1 MVVIHIKRDEEY
13 MGLALELACQAGEK
27 GEIPVGAV
35 VVLEDE
41 IIARAYNEKEL
52 RQDATAHA
60 ELLALQR
67 AAENTGSWRLNLA
80 TLYTTLEPCPMC
92 AGAMVNARLGRL
104 VYAVRDPKAGA
115 AGTVLDI
122 VRTPGLNHQVQ
133 VKEGV
138 LREEAAQLL
147 SKFFDNLRRDGRAG
161 RRRST
166 RNRVGG

>member
-1 MVVIHIKRDEEY
+1 MQA
-13 MGLALELACQAGEK
+13 ALELAYQAGEK

-35 VVLEDE
+35 VVVEGK
-41 IIARAYNEKEL
+41 IIARAGNEKEL

-60 ELLALQR
+60 ELLALQQ
-67 AAENTGSWRLNLA
+67 AAEYIGSWRLSEA
-80 TLYTTLEPCPMC
+80 ALYTTLEPCPMC

-122 VRTPGLNHQVQ
+122 VRTPALNHQVQ

-138 LREEAAQLL
+138 LREESSQVL
-147 SKFFDNLRRDGRAG
+147 KVFFHNLRRDGRAG